1 MPKSIRIIG
10 SGINPSTTTAVE
22 DDVLIG
28 KIFIDNKGNE
38 AIGRIPDRTF
48 APDGV
53 SPQTRNL
60 DAGQTLDFDYGYYN
74 HQFSIEANSLASQT
88 VADAVA
94 SNILVNK
101 TAWINGNKI
110 VGTMPDRSAVN
121 SALNC
126 GGSYTIPAGY
136 HNGSGKITANSLASQ
151 TSATAQASHILV
163 DKTAWV
169 NGSKVTG
176 IMTDR
181 AAVNS
186 ALNCG
191 GSYTIPAGYHN
202 GSGKITANS
211 LASQTSAT
219 ARAGDILSGK
229 TAWVNGS
236 KITGNIVNRG
246 AVNTTVNV
254 GNTYTIPVGYHNG
267 SGKVTAGGN
276 IDNLKAENIKK
287 GVTILGITGT
297 WEGYVASATDLY
309 YKGTNNA
316 GFYGSEE
323 PENSTDHQYFTSKPK
338 FESTYIQC
346 VDGLSKII
354 CPKAYNF
361 IGFSSLAIKIKYII
375 TDTNSGMFSIMM
387 HRTGYPKFWF
397 DCDFNIDVK
406 RSQITTGNI
415 VTYKFD
421 ISNHQTTFQAGW
433 SLMFLYCENM
443 AQIQHIW
450 LE

>member
-1 MPKSIRIIG
+1 MPKSIHIVG
-10 SGINPSTTTAVE
+10 SGVNTSMVSTTE

-38 AIGRIPDRTF
+38 AIGRIPDRSF

-94 SNILVNK
+94 SHILVNK
-101 TAWINGNKI
+101 TAWVNGNKI
-110 VGTMPDRSAVN
+110 VGTMPDRAAVN

-163 DKTAWV
+163 NKTAWV

-181 AAVNS
+181 AAVTS

-219 ARAGDILSGK
+219 AVAGDILSGK
-229 TAWVNGS
+229 TAWVNGN
-236 KITGNIVNRG
+236 KITGSIGSLG
-246 AVNTTVNV
+246 AT
-254 GNTYTIPVGYHNG
+254 TYTPGTSDKTIAAGKYL
-267 SGKVTAGGN
+267 SGIQTIKG
-276 IDNLKAENIKK
+276 DSNLKSEYIMSGVNIFGVSGSIRLEKNKGIIYDNVLDYTQKTYLPHNKIYVLQPNSYYLITAIVAFGDENDAEVQSKK
-287 GVTILGITGT
+287 LIWVNPSSSQDNKGTILFSTSG
-297 WEGYVASATDLY
+297 ESDDYVVIRYSTTYEDGVY
-309 YKGTNNA
+309 Y
-316 GFYGSEE
+316 
-323 PENSTDHQYFTSKPK
+323 
-338 FESTYIQC
+338 
-346 VDGLSKII
+346 
-354 CPKAYNF
+354 
-361 IGFSSLAIKIKYII
+361 
-375 TDTNSGMFSIMM
+375 
-387 HRTGYPKFWF
+387 
-397 DCDFNIDVK
+397 FNIDSK
-406 RSQITTGNI
+406 KGNLSLTGGKYPTKL
-415 VTYKFD
+415 VLSLFVYAKYYK
-421 ISNHQTTFQAGW
+421 
-433 SLMFLYCENM
+433 
-443 AQIQHIW
+443 
-450 LE
+450 

>member
-101 TAWINGNKI
+101 TAWVNGSKI
-110 VGTMPDRSAVN
+110 VGTMPDRAAVN

-136 HNGSGKITANSLASQ
+136 HNGSGRITANSLASQ

-163 DKTAWV
+163 NKTAWV

-202 GSGKITANS
+202 GSGRITANS

-236 KITGNIVNRG
+236 KITGSIGSLG
-246 AVNTTVNV
+246 AT
-254 GNTYTIPVGYHNG
+254 TYTPGTSDKTIAAGKYL
-267 SGKVTAGGN
+267 SGVQTIKG
-276 IDNLKAENIKK
+276 DSNLKAENIKK
-287 GVTILGITGT
+287 GISILGVAGSLIGGGTITDRLSIQ
-297 WEGYVASATDLY
+297 GYKDKMVGDYTYYTIAFNYSTTKNIVAVWYYYNSRTAFDWGIAYNIQSDGRCYIQTCRQNNPMTFDNVYNSVFSVHKNGATLCCTFD
-309 YKGTNNA
+309 GA
-316 GFYGSEE
+316 
-323 PENSTDHQYFTSKPK
+323 
-338 FESTYIQC
+338 STYY
-346 VDGLSKII
+346 GYLLLS
-354 CPKAYNF
+354 
-361 IGFSSLAIKIKYII
+361 
-375 TDTNSGMFSIMM
+375 D
-387 HRTGYPKFWF
+387 
-397 DCDFNIDVK
+397 
-406 RSQITTGNI
+406 
-415 VTYKFD
+415 
-421 ISNHQTTFQAGW
+421 
-433 SLMFLYCENM
+433 
-443 AQIQHIW
+443 
-450 LE
+450 

>member
-1 MPKSIRIIG
+1 MPKSIHIVG
-10 SGINPSTTTAVE
+10 SGVNTSMVSTTE

-38 AIGRIPDRTF
+38 AIGRIPDRSF

-94 SNILVNK
+94 SHILVNK
-101 TAWINGNKI
+101 TAWVNGNKI
-110 VGTMPDRSAVN
+110 VGTMPDRAAVN

-163 DKTAWV
+163 NKTAWV

-181 AAVNS
+181 AAVTS

-219 ARAGDILSGK
+219 AVAGDILSGK
-229 TAWVNGS
+229 TAWVNGN
-236 KITGNIVNRG
+236 KITGSIVDRG

-297 WEGYVASATDLY
+297 WEGYVASTNDLY
-309 YKGTNNA
+309 YNGTNPA
-316 GFYGSEE
+316 GFYKYARNE
-323 PENSTDHQYFTSKPK
+323 PNWATKAPS
-338 FESTYIQC
+338 FEASYIQC
-346 VDGLSKII
+346 DSGANGIKCDKIYNLIGYSKLS
-354 CPKAYNF
+354 F
-361 IGFSSLAIKIKYII
+361 TFYIMN
-375 TDTNSGMFSIMM
+375 DPPG
-387 HRTGYPKFWF
+387 TGYLYLLLFRSYPNSIWGTDFKTTIGNSVLPKKGTTVTYSISLVNLQTTLQLGWF
-397 DCDFNIDVK
+397 IVLHTPMNNYIQVK
-406 RSQITTGNI
+406 RI
-415 VTYKFD
+415 Y
-421 ISNHQTTFQAGW
+421 
-433 SLMFLYCENM
+433 
-443 AQIQHIW
+443 